1 MDAQLIA
8 FTGVAAGMVA
18 MPGADFTVVVRNALV
33 SRRAGV
39 ACALGVAGGLL
50 LHTALAVAGVAAVL
64 TAVPALFRTL
74 QFLGGVYV
82 LYLGVRTLDGLR
94 RQRGREPAR
103 RRDRER
109 ARERPAVRGGTPSGG
124 TVLSG
129 AACGGTV
136 SSGAACGGTVSS
148 GAACGGTVS
157 SGAACGGTVSG
168 EAAFG
173 VPGDGSRPLRQGFV
187 TNALNPKAPITFLSL
202 LPQFVPAGSPAMPR
216 TLVLALIVVAL
227 ALVWFP
233 VVALLVD
240 RLGRWL
246 RGPRAARAVEG
257 VTGSALTVLGLV
269 LLLEPL
275 TA

>member
-64 TAVPALFRTL
+64 AAVPALFRTL
-74 QFLGGVYV
+74 QLLGGAYV

-94 RQRGREPAR
+94 RQR
-103 RRDRER
+103 DREH
-109 ARERPAVRGGTPSGG
+109 PAVSGG
-124 TVLSG
+124 TLSG
-129 AACGGTV
+129 EDVAGG
-136 SSGAACGGTVSS
+136 
-148 GAACGGTVS
+148 
-157 SGAACGGTVSG
+157 
-168 EAAFG
+168 
-173 VPGDGSRPLRQGFV
+173 PGDGSRPLRQGFV

-216 TLVLALIVVAL
+216 TLVLALIVVAV

-233 VVALLVD
+233 AVALLVD

-246 RGPRAARAVEG
+246 RRPRAARAVEA

-275 TA
+275 RA

>member
-39 ACALGVAGGLL
+39 ACALGITGGLL

-64 TAVPALFRTL
+64 TAVPALFRAL
-74 QFLGGVYV
+74 QLLGGAYV
-82 LYLGVRTLDGLR
+82 LYLGARTLWSL
-94 RQRGREPAR
+94 RGR
-103 RRDRER
+103 R
-109 ARERPAVRGGTPSGG
+109 AEVAHEVRAAVRPM
-124 TVLSG
+124 
-129 AACGGTV
+129 
-136 SSGAACGGTVSS
+136 
-148 GAACGGTVS
+148 
-157 SGAACGGTVSG
+157 
-168 EAAFG
+168 
-173 VPGDGSRPLRQGFV
+173 RQGFV

-202 LPQFVPAGSPAMPR
+202 LPQFVPAGAPALPR
-216 TLVLALIVVAL
+216 TLLLALIIVAL

-233 VVALLVD
+233 AVALLVD

-246 RGPRAARAVEG
+246 RRPRAARAVEA
-257 VTGSALTVLGLV
+257 VTGTALTVLGAL

-275 TA
+275 LSL

>member
-39 ACALGVAGGLL
+39 ACALGITGGLL

-74 QFLGGVYV
+74 QLLGGAYV
-82 LYLGVRTLDGLR
+82 LYLGARTLRSLGR
-94 RQRGREPAR
+94 SREPEA
-103 RRDRER
+103 D
-109 ARERPAVRGGTPSGG
+109 AERPGP
-124 TVLSG
+124 G
-129 AACGGTV
+129 A
-136 SSGAACGGTVSS
+136 
-148 GAACGGTVS
+148 
-157 SGAACGGTVSG
+157 
-168 EAAFG
+168 
-173 VPGDGSRPLRQGFV
+173 RPLRQGFV

-216 TLVLALIVVAL
+216 TLLLALIVVVL

-233 VVALLVD
+233 AVALLVD

-246 RGPRAARAVEG
+246 RGPRAARAVEA
-257 VTGSALTVLGLV
+257 VTGGALTVLGLV
-269 LLLEPL
+269 LVLEPL
-275 TA
+275 RS